1 MAVKKITKR
10 WIFNSF
16 GIILVLVIAIVIGV
30 SLSVKSYYYNGV
42 RQYILSRRI
51 PFPPS
56 WWNILRIPPPVFF
69 RRYGGWWRNL
79 STKPRW
85 N

>member
-42 RQYILSRRI
+42 RQYILSRAD
-51 PFPPS
+51 S
-56 WWNILRIPPPVFF
+56 VSAKLVE
-69 RRYGGWWRNL
+69 YSQDS
-79 STKPRW
+79 STSFL
-85 N
+85 